1 MNILAAALAVLVA
14 TSALAQHH
22 LVEGIVVRVND
33 RILTTRDMRHRM
45 VERAAETGQPV
56 LPADYP
62 RFVQETADELC
73 LLERAAEL
81 KLEVPKEE
89 VDEALAQLKE
99 DNRIADDAA
108 FRTMLDATGMTE
120 RQLRDRLRDTILV
133 RRVLAKEVG
142 ALPITEEELRQ
153 RYEREKASFMI
164 PERVRL
170 HHIVV
175 PLAADRRDADAK
187 RARLERLA
195 NAVHAGADFLIL
207 VEREVAA
214 GNGVGGDLGEV
225 QIGDLRPEVARAIEG
240 LAPGQ
245 LVGPFE
251 SPAGLHLVLL
261 VERLAPTTK
270 PFEAVAREL
279 REREL
284 NERHFNRIAAIVA
297 DLKTRYVVE
306 VHPEYLTAP

>member
-1 MNILAAALAVLVA
+1 MKVLATAMAVLLAAAVA
-14 TSALAQHH
+14 QRH

-33 RILTTRDMRHRM
+33 RILTVRDMHRRM
-45 VERAAETGQPV
+45 AERAAETGQP
-56 LPADYP
+56 LQPADYE
-62 RFVQETADELC
+62 RFVQDTADELC
-73 LLERAAEL
+73 LLERASEL
-81 KLEVPKEE
+81 KLDVTKEE

-108 FRTMLDATGMTE
+108 FRAMLEATGMSE

-142 ALPITEEELRQ
+142 PLPITEEELRQ
-153 RYEREKASFMI
+153 RYEREKASFTI

-175 PLAADRRDADAK
+175 PLAADRRDADVK

-195 NAVHAGADFLIL
+195 AAVRAGADFLVL
-207 VEREVAA
+207 VEHETAA
-214 GNGVGGDLGEV
+214 GNGVGGDMGEV
-225 QIGDLRPEVARAIEG
+225 LITDLRPEVARAIEG
-240 LAPGQ
+240 LAPGE
-245 LVGPFE
+245 LAGPFE
-251 SPAGLHLVLL
+251 SPAGLHLILL

-270 PFEAVAREL
+270 PFDEVAREL

-284 NERHFNRIAAIVA
+284 NERHFKRLAAIVA